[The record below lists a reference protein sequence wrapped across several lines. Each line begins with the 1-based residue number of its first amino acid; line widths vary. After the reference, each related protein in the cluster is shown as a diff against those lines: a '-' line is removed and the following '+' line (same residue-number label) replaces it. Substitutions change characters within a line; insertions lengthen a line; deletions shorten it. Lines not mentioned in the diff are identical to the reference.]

1 MPRNSS
7 ATKRKLTG
15 DPTVDPITGGTSRR
29 VTLMVTRGAREGLR
43 ESARCFM
50 PFLKKLS
57 NLIGIYTL
65 LVGLYAN
72 FYIFSQLAAG

>member
-1 MPRNSS
+1 
-7 ATKRKLTG
+7 
-15 DPTVDPITGGTSRR
+15 
-29 VTLMVTRGAREGLR
+29 
-43 ESARCFM
+43 M